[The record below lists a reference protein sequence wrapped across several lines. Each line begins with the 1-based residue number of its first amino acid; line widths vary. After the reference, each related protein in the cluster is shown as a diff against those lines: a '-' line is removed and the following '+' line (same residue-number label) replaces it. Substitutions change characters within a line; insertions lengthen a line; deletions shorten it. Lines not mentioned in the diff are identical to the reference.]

1 MTFQS
6 IQVQD
11 LTKKFGRKTV
21 IDNANF
27 NIAAGEICAVIGK
40 NGAGKTTLFK
50 LLTEQLFPNKGRIEF
65 QGSFERPSIGTLI
78 ENPVF
83 FPKFSAY
90 HNLAYF
96 SKQITGSI
104 DKERIQEVLDL
115 VELENSR
122 RKFEQFSL
130 GMKQRLGIALALL
143 FKPDLLVLDEPSNGL
158 DPEGVRDIRQI
169 LLKVN
174 RERRTTII
182 VSSHVLTELEEIA
195 TDYIILNEG
204 QIVEKVSK
212 DKLIDNMVKTLV
224 IKVDAAKQA
233 ATVLNEQFDA
243 LEIKIVDD
251 TTLHLS
257 SDDIPSYD
265 INRRLVSKGIQVHSL
280 TIQNETLEDYFFE
293 KVGV

>member
-1 MTFQS
+1 
-6 IQVQD
+6 
-11 LTKKFGRKTV
+11 
-21 IDNANF
+21 
-27 NIAAGEICAVIGK
+27 
-40 NGAGKTTLFK
+40 
-50 LLTEQLFPNKGRIEF
+50 
-65 QGSFERPSIGTLI
+65 
-78 ENPVF
+78 
-83 FPKFSAY
+83 
-90 HNLAYF
+90 
-96 SKQITGSI
+96 
-104 DKERIQEVLDL
+104 
-115 VELENSR
+115 
-122 RKFEQFSL
+122 
-130 GMKQRLGIALALL
+130 MKQRLGIALALL

>member
-1 MTFQS
+1 
-6 IQVQD
+6 
-11 LTKKFGRKTV
+11 
-21 IDNANF
+21 
-27 NIAAGEICAVIGK
+27 
-40 NGAGKTTLFK
+40 
-50 LLTEQLFPNKGRIEF
+50 
-65 QGSFERPSIGTLI
+65 
-78 ENPVF
+78 
-83 FPKFSAY
+83 
-90 HNLAYF
+90 
-96 SKQITGSI
+96 
-104 DKERIQEVLDL
+104 
-115 VELENSR
+115 
-122 RKFEQFSL
+122 
-130 GMKQRLGIALALL
+130 MKQRLGIALALL

-243 LEIKIVDD
+243 LDIKIVDD

>member
-1 MTFQS
+1 
-6 IQVQD
+6 
-11 LTKKFGRKTV
+11 
-21 IDNANF
+21 
-27 NIAAGEICAVIGK
+27 
-40 NGAGKTTLFK
+40 
-50 LLTEQLFPNKGRIEF
+50 
-65 QGSFERPSIGTLI
+65 
-78 ENPVF
+78 
-83 FPKFSAY
+83 
-90 HNLAYF
+90 
-96 SKQITGSI
+96 
-104 DKERIQEVLDL
+104 
-115 VELENSR
+115 
-122 RKFEQFSL
+122 
-130 GMKQRLGIALALL
+130 MKQRLGIALALL

-280 TIQNETLEDYFFE
+280 TIQNETLEDYSLRE
-293 KVGV
+293 SRCVR